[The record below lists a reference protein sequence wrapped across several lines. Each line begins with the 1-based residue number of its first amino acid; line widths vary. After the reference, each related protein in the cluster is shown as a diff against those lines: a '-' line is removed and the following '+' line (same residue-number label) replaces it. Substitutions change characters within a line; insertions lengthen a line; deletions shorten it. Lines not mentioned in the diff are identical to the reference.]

1 MTDHSQQIPA
11 QFSNLKEMGS
21 VVAVHRSKV
30 SVTANTILS
39 GVFILSSGIAL
50 LVALALGWTRWGRDP
65 APAILSA
72 ILPWMIVSVV
82 CFGIGAVIVWRMVM
96 HRKIAAVIYTNGFAY
111 SDRKGVQV
119 WHWDQVEEITA
130 NVVRHYAFGL
140 QTGTSQTYTL
150 RQSSGKRL
158 VLNESLQDIEAFYQH
173 LENNT
178 LKRRYQHM
186 AQSYNHGN
194 TVTFGPV
201 RIGKQL
207 GIEVGNKNYPWEEI
221 GEVVIDKGILSI
233 KKKNGGWLSKAN
245 TPAGD
250 IPNLHILLSIINQIV
265 GLKAGE

>member
-11 QFSNLKEMGS
+11 QFSNLKEMGNL
-21 VVAVHRSKV
+21 VAVHRSKV
-30 SVTANTILS
+30 SVTINTFVS
-39 GVFILSSGIAL
+39 GVFILSSGIGL
-50 LVALALGWTRWGRDP
+50 LFALAIGWGRWGRDP
-65 APAILSA
+65 APVILSA
-72 ILPWMIVSVV
+72 ILPWIILSAV
-82 CFGIGAVIVWRMVM
+82 CFGISAMIVWRMIM
-96 HRKIAAVIYTNGFAY
+96 HRKIAAVIYDNGFAY

-119 WHWDQVEEITA
+119 WHWDQLEEITA

-150 RQSSGKRL
+150 RKTSGKRL